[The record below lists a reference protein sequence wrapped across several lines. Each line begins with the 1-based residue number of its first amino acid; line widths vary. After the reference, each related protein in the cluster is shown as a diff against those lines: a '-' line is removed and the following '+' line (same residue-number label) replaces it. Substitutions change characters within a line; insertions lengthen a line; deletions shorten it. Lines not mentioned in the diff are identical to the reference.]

1 MQDLMKT
8 GEGRSR
14 IDMDDETG
22 QTKRARVE
30 ASVNDEPMSVE
41 RSEGQGHHLVSTL
54 SLTLLSLSFLSLLWL
69 SLSRRVDPM
78 GKRREGQGETVQIM
92 DEVGGTVPSTT

>member
-1 MQDLMKT
+1 MESCKSRDQGSRHTTKHERTRITQDLLKT

-14 IDMDDETG
+14 IEMDDEIG

-41 RSEGQGHHLVSTL
+41 RSEGQGHQSVSTL
-54 SLTLLSLSFLSLLWL
+54 SLTLLSLSFLSLL
-69 SLSRRVDPM
+69 
-78 GKRREGQGETVQIM
+78 
-92 DEVGGTVPSTT
+92 